1 MRKKQRKMQKFIL
14 NPRDIFQYVCVE
26 APAGRFCVGGRLRP
40 ISPAQNFRNKTDFTP
55 SFCVFREQRVKK
67 YEDFRPA
74 PSSRRHTSRSWLQG
88 RRDGQRLL
96 KFKIMFYLKIVLN
109 K

>member
-1 MRKKQRKMQKFIL
+1 MQKFIL

-55 SFCVFREQRVKK
+55 SFCVFREQRVKNMK
-67 YEDFRPA
+67 IFA
-74 PSSRRHTSRSWLQG
+74 PLLLAVGTQAGVGSRVVEMVKG
-88 RRDGQRLL
+88 
-96 KFKIMFYLKIVLN
+96 Y
-109 K
+109 